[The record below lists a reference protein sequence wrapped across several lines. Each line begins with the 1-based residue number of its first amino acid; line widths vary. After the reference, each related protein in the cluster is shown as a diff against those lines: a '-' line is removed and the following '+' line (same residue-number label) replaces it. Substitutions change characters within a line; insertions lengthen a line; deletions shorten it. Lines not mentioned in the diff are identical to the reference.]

1 LATWRTPQQRTEV
14 RDATVLLLSISE
26 REHVVCML
34 QCLLA
39 RVESIAVKC
48 LATGWASSSTFASP
62 NATARRPHSLHT
74 FRQTDVVCCGCVR
87 PLYFP
92 PCITTDAKWIRA
104 LLKKLR
110 EIETIKLKKARGDA
124 LADSQVRAL
133 ANCCQTRHPWPTVTN
148 ATSAWRVQYRTRCQA

>member
-1 LATWRTPQQRTEV
+1 V
-14 RDATVLLLSISE
+14 RDATVLLLSITE
-26 REHVVCML
+26 LEHVVCML

-39 RVESIAVKC
+39 RVERSIAVKC
-48 LATGWASSSTFASP
+48 LDQLGKRALSHRLTPPQA
-62 NATARRPHSLHT
+62 RPHSLHT

-148 ATSAWRVQYRTRCQA
+148 ATLAWRVQYCTRCQA